1 MSSADSTNELAQCCG
16 DLPRLEN
23 PSEYTVKGT
32 IKKTPNSGIPYY
44 EVAIDVK
51 RTDLAVIQF
60 YDIVG
65 FESSQ
70 TKQQADRISAGLGC
84 KVVTPDFFLTGGGF
98 PGLLGAQHSRESLM
112 EWLNSVAPFEKVLER
127 TREIIEVLRGEG
139 ITKFAHVGHCWGGVQ
154 GVFLATVPDL
164 FQALGLIHARTFTA
178 EQGAKILVP
187 IINLP
192 SKNEGLQPEFHEAL
206 RPGVKELSEFHLY
219 DDVPHGFS
227 SGRSDWS
234 DPLLKQRAEEVI
246 QEYVTF
252 IKKILPKPE

>member
-1 MSSADSTNELAQCCG
+1 MASADSTNELAQCCG

-84 KVVTPDFFLTGGGF
+84 KVVTPDFFLT
-98 PGLLGAQHSRESLM
+98 
-112 EWLNSVAPFEKVLER
+112 VLER

-164 FQALGLIHARTFTA
+164 FHALGLIHARTFTA